1 MEVIKYTILEIAR
14 QRTYL
19 YDDNNQICYKWN
31 CKVGCTLLKYLCL
44 MNSPYKNEFLKFSQN
59 KKMTFFEA
67 IAVFSWE
74 NKIELKQQPEK
85 FKNYKKVFICRNPI
99 TRFISCY
106 NHLVYRNNYKNI
118 NPDNILKQIISRNF
132 DKKIKEPIDHIVCHL
147 IPQNFKNDA
156 HFFSMI
162 DLKSENMQNL
172 FSDTYGDIYHDAKR
186 KLEICG
192 HHKNKKILLRLECV
206 NKQKE
211 LCDKIMLA
219 DEIKD
224 IVL

>member
-1 MEVIKYTILEIAR
+1 
-14 QRTYL
+14 
-19 YDDNNQICYKWN
+19 
-31 CKVGCTLLKYLCL
+31 
-44 MNSPYKNEFLKFSQN
+44 MNSPYKDEFLKSSQN
-59 KKMTFFEA
+59 EKMTFFEA

-74 NKIELKQQPEK
+74 NKIEFKQQPEK
-85 FKNYKKVFICRNPI
+85 FKTYKKVFVYRNPI

-106 NHLVYRNNYKNI
+106 NHLVYRNNYKKI

-156 HFFSMI
+156 QLFSMI
-162 DLKSENMQNL
+162 DLESENMQNF
-172 FSDTYGDIYHDAKR
+172 FSDTYGDIYHDAKK

-192 HHKNKKILLRLECV
+192 HHKNKKVLLRLEHV
-206 NKQKE
+206 NKQKN
-211 LCDKIMLA
+211 LYDKIILA